1 MKNGWRMEIKDG
13 WIDKLNGVLNERYG
27 VLQKKPGAPKGNKNA
42 VNNRGGA
49 KRVIKMLSVIPED
62 LLHCVMVMLL
72 VMVYIES
79 IYRKKY
85 MI

>member
-1 MKNGWRMEIKDG
+1 MEYS
-13 WIDKLNGVLNERYG
+13 NERYG

>member
-1 MKNGWRMEIKDG
+1 MEIQRWMDRQIKWSTPMKDTEYS
-13 WIDKLNGVLNERYG
+13 K
-27 VLQKKPGAPKGNKNA
+27 KKPGAPKGNKNA

-49 KRVIKMLSVIPED
+49 KKGNKMLSVIPED